1 MVKSLTGKSQ
11 QGQVNK
17 EKGENLEFMS
27 SFVEGWKRLNI
38 FSCFLIVCQYCSSK
52 DIGNIMSLSVKDPL
66 VDL

>member
-1 MVKSLTGKSQ
+1 
-11 QGQVNK
+11 
-17 EKGENLEFMS
+17 MS